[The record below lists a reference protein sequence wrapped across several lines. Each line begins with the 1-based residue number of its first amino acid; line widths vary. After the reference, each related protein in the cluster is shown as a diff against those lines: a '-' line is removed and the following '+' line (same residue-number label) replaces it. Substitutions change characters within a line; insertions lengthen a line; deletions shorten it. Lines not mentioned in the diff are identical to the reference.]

1 MKESSIAVEVKNA
14 SKTYR
19 SGSEIKVRAL
29 DGVSFKL
36 MRGEFVA
43 IVGPSGSGKSTLMN
57 LLGTIDKPTSG
68 QIYIDGAAVDRM
80 SGNELAEFRNR
91 KLGFVF
97 QAFNLVNGLTAEEN
111 VELPL
116 MVAQGGDRR
125 KKADDLLA
133 SLGLGERLK
142 MKPTQ
147 LSGGEQQRV
156 AIARALINNPTL
168 VLADEPTGNL
178 DTKSG
183 EKVVQLLKRVCSE
196 KNVTVVMVTHNP
208 DITVECDRVIH
219 IKDGRI
225 EKEVLKRKAK

>member
-19 SGSEIKVRAL
+19 SGSEITVRAL
-29 DGVSFKL
+29 DEVSFKL

-68 QIYIDGAAVDRM
+68 QIYIDGVAVDRM

-156 AIARALINNPTL
+156 AIARALVNNPTL